1 MGHNVSS
8 KVLRVPAPALAR
20 ITSFMRI
27 PNKTKNFVGILTTVG
42 SISLMALGLVVLSQ
56 RLALASWFV
65 DASKFHIS
73 AHGQN
78 SCQDCHADI
87 SGHLHP
93 NPAEVNKDL
102 KDFFHLDNCLDC
114 HDNVMEDLN
123 EGIHGAKKI
132 EASKEYEH
140 CLDCHHPHY
149 QLRLGENEMGKFDPK
164 RPVGEQCG
172 ACHESQTSLPPP
184 ADEDKACV
192 ACHYALEPKDP
203 MATER
208 TAKFCFHCHGLG
220 GTPAQELTAKAVS
233 LIDQAEYEETPH
245 ADLSCSA
252 CHADSAQFGHAA
264 QKLGD
269 CGQCH
274 LPHDE
279 KVARD
284 AHLGVACG
292 ACHLDGIEPIK
303 DPASKTVIWE
313 RRRQSGV
320 SSRIHQMIRGDEEA
334 ACQRCHAE
342 GNQVGAVSMVL
353 PAKSILCMPCHT
365 ANFSVG
371 DTVTIV
377 SLIIFLVGLVMG
389 FSVWLT
395 GSLPGEGSA
404 NPLYKGL
411 KLLGHALMTIFS
423 LKIALI
429 IRAMILDVLLQRRLY
444 RQSKARWL
452 IHSLIFLPF
461 VFRFT
466 WGLVALMASL
476 WKPEWPWVWAMI
488 DKNHAGTAFLFD
500 LTGIMVLFGVTLAV
514 IRGLL
519 KRSDSLPGLPRQGYL
534 ALGLLGGILVIG
546 YVTEGVRI
554 AMTGAPGDAQS
565 AFVGYGL
572 SLLFLGASGLT
583 EAYGYIW
590 YIHAMLAGAFVAYLP
605 FSRLF
610 HIIMAP
616 VVLAMNAVS
625 ERGHG

>member
-1 MGHNVSS
+1 
-8 KVLRVPAPALAR
+8 
-20 ITSFMRI
+20 MRK
-27 PNKTKNFVGILTTVG
+27 PNKTKNFVGMLTDVG
-42 SISLMALGLVVLSQ
+42 IIPLMVLGLLILSQ

-65 DASKFHIS
+65 DASRFHIS

-87 SGHLHP
+87 SGRRLHP

-102 KDFFHLDNCLDC
+102 KTFFHLDTCLDC
-114 HDNVMEDLN
+114 HDDVMEDLD
-123 EGIHGAKKI
+123 EGMHSAKRI
-132 EASKEYEH
+132 EDRKKYED
-140 CLDCHHPHY
+140 CLGCHHPHD
-149 QLRLGENEMGKFDPK
+149 QLRLGENEIGKFDPN
-164 RPVGEQCG
+164 RPIGEQCG
-172 ACHESQTSLPPP
+172 ACHEPQTSLPPP
-184 ADEDKACV
+184 ADEDKVCV
-192 ACHYALEPKDP
+192 ACHYAVEPEDP
-203 MATER
+203 IAAER
-208 TAKFCFHCHGLG
+208 TARFCFHCHGLG
-220 GTPAQELTAKAVS
+220 ETPAQKLTAKAVPV
-233 LIDQAEYEETPH
+233 IDEAAYKETPH
-245 ADLSCSA
+245 AETNCRV
-252 CHADSAQFGHAA
+252 CHEDSAQFSHSA
-264 QKLGD
+264 QTLGD

-284 AHLGVACG
+284 AHLTVACE
-292 ACHLDGIEPIK
+292 ACHLNGVEPIR
-303 DPASKTVIWE
+303 DPATKVVIWE
-313 RRRQSGV
+313 KMRLLGEP
-320 SSRIHQMIRGDEEA
+320 SRIHQMIRGDEEA
-334 ACQRCHAE
+334 ACQRCHAQ

-365 ANFSVG
+365 ATFSVG
-371 DTVTIV
+371 DTVTMI
-377 SLIIFLVGLVMG
+377 SLSIFFVGLVLG

-395 GSLPGEGSA
+395 GSLPGEGNV

-411 KLLGHALMTIFS
+411 KLLRDALMTIFS

-444 RQSKARWL
+444 RQSKTRWL

-461 VFRFT
+461 AFRFT
-466 WGLVALMASL
+466 WGLVALVASL

-488 DKNHAGTAFLFD
+488 NKNHASTAFLFD

-519 KRSDSLPGLPRQGYL
+519 GRSDHLPGLPRQDYL
-534 ALGLLGGILVIG
+534 ALGLLVGIVVIG
-546 YVTEGVRI
+546 YVIEGVRI
-554 AMTGAPGDAQS
+554 AMTGAPGDAQW

-572 SLLFLGASGLT
+572 SLLFSGASGLT
-583 EAYGYIW
+583 QVYGYIW
-590 YIHAMLAGAFVAYLP
+590 YIHAILTGAFVAYLP

-625 ERGHG
+625 EHGHG

>member
-1 MGHNVSS
+1 
-8 KVLRVPAPALAR
+8 
-20 ITSFMRI
+20 MRKS
-27 PNKTKNFVGILTTVG
+27 NKTKNLLDVLTSVGI
-42 SISLMALGLVVLSQ
+42 ISLMVFGQVILGQ

-65 DASKFHIS
+65 EAKKFHIS

-87 SGHLHP
+87 SGRTLHP

-102 KDFFHLDNCLDC
+102 KDFFHLDTCLDC
-114 HDNVMEDLN
+114 HDDIMGDLD

-132 EASKEYEH
+132 EDRKKYEY
-140 CLDCHHPHY
+140 CLDCHQPHY
-149 QLRLGENEMGKFDPK
+149 QLRLDENEMGKFDPN
-164 RPVGEQCG
+164 RAVGEQCG
-172 ACHESQTSLPPP
+172 ACHEPQASLPLP

-192 ACHYALEPKDP
+192 TCHYAAEPKDP
-203 MATER
+203 RAEEKMTR
-208 TAKFCFHCHGLG
+208 FCFHCHGLG
-220 GTPAQELTAKAVS
+220 GTPAQRLTAKAVP
-233 LIDQAEYEETPH
+233 LIDQDEYEETPH

-252 CHADSAQFGHAA
+252 CHEDSAQFGHGA
-264 QKLGD
+264 QALGD

-284 AHLGVACG
+284 AHLGVTCG
-292 ACHLDGIEPIK
+292 ACHLDGVEPIR
-303 DPASKTVIWE
+303 DPATKAVIWE
-313 RRRQSGV
+313 RRRQPGEP
-320 SSRIHQMIRGDEEA
+320 SRIHQMIRGDDES
-334 ACQRCHAE
+334 ACQRCHAK
-342 GNQVGAVSMVL
+342 GNQVGAVSMIL

-365 ANFSVG
+365 ATFSVG

-377 SLIIFLVGLVMG
+377 ALILFFVGLVMG
-389 FSVWLT
+389 ISVWLT
-395 GSLPGEGSA
+395 GSLPGEGRV

-411 KLLGHALMTIFS
+411 KLLRDALMTIFS

-444 RQSKARWL
+444 RQSKTRWF

-466 WGLVALMASL
+466 WGLVALVASL

-488 DKNHAGTAFLFD
+488 HKNHASTAFLFD
-500 LTGIMVLFGVTLAV
+500 LTGIMVLFGVSLAV
-514 IRGLL
+514 IRGQI
-519 KRSDSLPGLPRQGYL
+519 KRSEHVPGLPKQDYL
-534 ALGLLGGILVIG
+534 ALGLLAGIVVIG
-546 YVTEGVRI
+546 YVVEGVRI
-554 AMTGAPGDAQS
+554 AMTGAPGDAPW

-572 SLLFLGASGLT
+572 SLLFLDTSGLT
-583 EAYGYIW
+583 EFYGYIW
-590 YIHAMLAGAFVAYLP
+590 YVHAILTGAFVAYLP

-616 VVLAMNAVS
+616 VVLVMNAVS

>member
-1 MGHNVSS
+1 
-8 KVLRVPAPALAR
+8 
-20 ITSFMRI
+20 MRK
-27 PNKTKNFVGILTTVG
+27 PNKTKDSAGILTTVG
-42 SISLMALGLVVLSQ
+42 IIPLMVLGLVILSQ
-56 RLALASWFV
+56 PLALASWFV

-73 AHGQN
+73 VHGQN

-87 SGHLHP
+87 SGRLHP

-102 KDFFHLDNCLDC
+102 KDFFHPDTCLDC
-114 HDNVMEDLN
+114 HDDVMEDLDD
-123 EGIHGAKKI
+123 GMHGAKKI
-132 EASKEYEH
+132 KDRKKYED

-149 QLRLGENEMGKFDPK
+149 QLRLDENEMGKFDPN

-172 ACHESQTSLPPP
+172 ACHEPRKSLPP
-184 ADEDKACV
+184 ASDENKACL
-192 ACHYALEPKDP
+192 ACHQSVEPKDP
-203 MATER
+203 RAEEKIAR
-208 TAKFCFHCHGLG
+208 LCFHCHGAAG
-220 GTPAQELTAKAVS
+220 SKAQKITTEMVPPINKE
-233 LIDQAEYEETPH
+233 EYKRTPH
-245 ADLSCSA
+245 VRVACTSCHQQA
-252 CHADSAQFGHAA
+252 AQFLHTN
-264 QKLGD
+264 QKLGA
-269 CGQCH
+269 CTRCH
-274 LPHDE
+274 PPHDE

-284 AHLGVACG
+284 AHPGVACG
-292 ACHLDGIEPIK
+292 ACHLDGIEPVR
-303 DPASKTVIWE
+303 DPASKAVIWE
-313 RRRQSGV
+313 RRRQLGEP
-320 SSRIHQMIRGDEEA
+320 SRIHQMIRGDEEA

-365 ANFSVG
+365 ATFSVG
-371 DTVTIV
+371 DTVTII
-377 SLIIFLVGLVMG
+377 SLIIFFVGLVLG
-389 FSVWLT
+389 LSIWLT
-395 GSLPGEGSA
+395 GSLPGEGSV

-411 KLLGHALMTIFS
+411 KLLRDALMTIFS

-444 RQSKARWL
+444 RQSKTRWL
-452 IHSLIFLPF
+452 IHSLIFLPL

-466 WGLVALMASL
+466 WGLVALVASL

-488 DKNHAGTAFLFD
+488 NKNHASTAFLFD

-519 KRSDSLPGLPRQGYL
+519 RRSDHLPGLPRQDYL
-534 ALGLLGGILVIG
+534 ALGLLAGIVVIG
-546 YVTEGVRI
+546 YVMEGVRM

-572 SLLFLGASGLT
+572 SLLFSDASGLT

-590 YIHAMLAGAFVAYLP
+590 YIHAILTGAFVAYLP

-625 ERGHG
+625 EPDHG